1 MPPAGDKLPGMRF
14 ETLAVHAG
22 GEADRE
28 TGAVAPPIHLST
40 TFLHGPESEPLHG
53 RLYQR
58 EGNPTQDRLEE
69 ALAAIEGGGP
79 SSTALAF
86 ASGMAAASTLLQSLP
101 AGARVVFHSDIY
113 SGVRQLALDFLPRW
127 GMAPVFANLADED
140 AARGALAAG
149 AALVW
154 AETPTNP
161 QLEILDLTRLP
172 DAAHAAGASLLVD
185 GTFATPAL
193 QRPLALGADIVL
205 HSTTKYLGGHS
216 DVLGGA
222 LVFGGAGRMAGL
234 SETVA
239 KVRRRL
245 GGTASPFNSWL
256 VLRGLRS
263 LSCRM
268 ERHSAN
274 ALALANALFGHP
286 ALSHVLYPGLPTH
299 PGHQVAARQMSA
311 FGGMLALR
319 VAGGRAAAV
328 AVAARLKLFTVA
340 TSLGGPESLVEHR
353 ASSDGPETTTPDD
366 LLRLSIGLEH
376 PDDLLADLLQALDAT
391 LPG

>member
-1 MPPAGDKLPGMRF
+1 MRF

-58 EGNPTQDRLEE
+58 EGNPTQDRLEA
-69 ALAAIEGGGP
+69 ALAALEGGGP

-86 ASGMAAASTLLQSLP
+86 ASGMAAASTLLQALP
-101 AGARVVFHSDIY
+101 AGARVLFHRDIY
-113 SGVRQLALDFLPRW
+113 SGVRQLAVEFLPRW
-127 GMAPVFANLADED
+127 GMEPRFADLADPEAV
-140 AARGALAAG
+140 AAALSPG
-149 AALVW
+149 TTLVW

-161 QLEILDLTRLP
+161 QLEILDLRRL
-172 DAAHAAGASLLVD
+172 AESAHAVGASLLVD

-193 QRPLALGADIVL
+193 QRPLALGADLVL

-222 LVFGGAGRMAGL
+222 LVFAGTGTGDLAERVGKA
-234 SETVA
+234 
-239 KVRRRL
+239 RRRL

-263 LSCRM
+263 LACRM

-274 ALALANALFGHP
+274 ALALANALAGHP
-286 ALSHVLYPGLPTH
+286 ALTQVLYPGLSTH
-299 PGHQVAARQMSA
+299 PGHEVASRQMTA
-311 FGGMLALR
+311 YGGMMALR
-319 VAGGRAAAV
+319 VAGGRPAAV
-328 AVAARLKLFTVA
+328 AVASRLQLFANA

-353 ASSDGPETTTPDD
+353 ASSDGPGTTTPED
-366 LLRLSIGLEH
+366 LLRLSIGLER
-376 PDDLLADLLQALDAT
+376 PDDLLADLLQALRPSPA
-391 LPG
+391 GAAG

>member
-1 MPPAGDKLPGMRF
+1 MRF
-14 ETLAVHAG
+14 ETVAVHAG

-40 TFLHGPESEPLHG
+40 TFRHGPESEPLHG

-58 EGNPTQDRLEE
+58 EGNPTQDRLEA

-79 SSTALAF
+79 ASAAFAF
-86 ASGMAAASTLLQSLP
+86 ASGMAAAATLLQSLP
-101 AGARVVFHSDIY
+101 AGSRVLFHADIY

-127 GMAPVFANLADED
+127 GMGPLFVNLAD
-140 AARGALAAG
+140 AG
-149 AALVW
+149 ATAAALQSPGAPTALVW
-154 AETPTNP
+154 VETPTNP
-161 QLEILDLTRLP
+161 QLEILDLRRLAE
-172 DAAHAAGASLLVD
+172 AAHAGGARLLVD

-222 LVFGGAGRMAGL
+222 LVFADTADGL
-234 SETVA
+234 PETVG
-239 KVRRRL
+239 KTRRRL

-256 VLRGLRS
+256 ILRGLRS

-274 ALALANALFGHP
+274 ALTLANALSGHP
-286 ALSHVLYPGLPTH
+286 ALSHVLYPGLSTH
-299 PGHQVAARQMSA
+299 PGHDVAANQMSA

-319 VAGGRAAAV
+319 LAGGRAAAV
-328 AVAARLKLFTVA
+328 AVASRLKLFLNA

-353 ASSDGPETTTPDD
+353 ASSDGPGTTTPED

-391 LPG
+391 VPG

>member
-1 MPPAGDKLPGMRF
+1 MRF
-14 ETLAVHAG
+14 ETVAVHAG

-28 TGAVAPPIHLST
+28 TGAVTPPIHLST
-40 TFLHGPESEPLHG
+40 TFLHGPECEPLHDWA
-53 RLYQR
+53 YQR

-79 SSTALAF
+79 SSSALAF

-101 AGARVVFHSDIY
+101 AGACVLFHQDIY
-113 SGVRQLALDFLPRW
+113 SGVRQLALEFLPRW
-127 GMAPVFANLADED
+127 GMEPRFANLADPD
-140 AARGALAAG
+140 AVAAALETSAAKP
-149 AALVW
+149 ALVW

-161 QLEILDLTRLP
+161 QLEILDLARLAA
-172 DAAHAAGASLLVD
+172 AAHAAGASLLVD

-193 QRPLALGADIVL
+193 QRPLALGADLVL

-222 LVFGGAGRMAGL
+222 LVFAGVGNGELLERVGKA
-234 SETVA
+234 
-239 KVRRRL
+239 RRRL

-274 ALALANALFGHP
+274 ALRLATSLVGHP
-286 ALSHVLYPGLPTH
+286 ALSQVLYPGLPTH
-299 PGHQVAARQMSA
+299 LGHEIASRQMTA
-311 FGGMLALR
+311 YGGMLALR

-328 AVAARLKLFTVA
+328 AVASRLELFTNA

-353 ASSDGPETTTPDD
+353 ASSDGPGTTTPDD

-376 PDDLLADLLQALDAT
+376 PDDLLADLLQALAGSAAGA
-391 LPG
+391 PG

>member
-1 MPPAGDKLPGMRF
+1 MRF
-14 ETLAVHAG
+14 ETVAVHAG

-69 ALAAIEGGGP
+69 ALAAIEGGAA
-79 SSTALAF
+79 ALAF

-101 AGARVVFHSDIY
+101 AGARVLFHTDIY

-127 GMAPVFANLADED
+127 GMQPAFVDLADER
-140 AARGALAAG
+140 AVGGALAG
-149 AALVW
+149 GTALVW

-161 QLEILDLTRLP
+161 QLEILDLRRLAG
-172 DAAHAAGASLLVD
+172 AAHAAGARLLVD

-222 LVFGGAGRMAGL
+222 LIFAAGAAADGL
-234 SETVA
+234 VETVG
-239 KVRRRL
+239 KTRRRL
-245 GGTASPFNSWL
+245 GGTASPFSSWL
-256 VLRGLRS
+256 ILRGLRS
-263 LSCRM
+263 LACRM

-274 ALALANALFGHP
+274 ALTLAKALSGHP
-286 ALSHVLYPGLPTH
+286 ALSRVLYPGLASH
-299 PGHQVAARQMSA
+299 PGHDVAARQMTA

-319 VAGGRAAAV
+319 LEGGRAAAV
-328 AVAARLKLFTVA
+328 AVASRLKLFANA

-353 ASSDGPETTTPDD
+353 ASSDGPGTTTPED

-376 PDDLLADLLQALDAT
+376 PDDLLADLLQALEPAPT
-391 LPG
+391 AVPG

>member
-1 MPPAGDKLPGMRF
+1 MRF

-28 TGAVAPPIHLST
+28 TGAVA
-40 TFLHGPESEPLHG
+40 PESEPLHG

-69 ALAAIEGGGP
+69 ALAAIESGAA
-79 SSTALAF
+79 ALAF
-86 ASGMAAASTLLQSLP
+86 ASGMAAAATLLQSLP
-101 AGARVVFHSDIY
+101 AGARVLFHHDIY
-113 SGVRQLALDFLPRW
+113 SGVRQLATDFLPRW
-127 GMAPVFANLADED
+127 GLLAEFANLAD
-140 AARGALAAG
+140 AAATAAALAAG
-149 AALVW
+149 AQLVW

-161 QLEILDLTRLP
+161 QLEILDLGALA
-172 DAAHAAGASLLVD
+172 DAAHAAGALLLVD

-193 QRPLALGADIVL
+193 QRPLALGADLVL

-222 LVFGGAGRMAGL
+222 LVFARKGEL
-234 SETVA
+234 YDTVSRA
-239 KVRRRL
+239 RRRL

-263 LSCRM
+263 LACRV

-274 ALALANALFGHP
+274 ALALATALSGHP
-286 ALSHVLYPGLPTH
+286 ALSSVLYPGLPTH
-299 PGHQVAARQMSA
+299 PGHAIAVRQMRA

-328 AVAARLKLFTVA
+328 AVASRLRLWNNA

-353 ASSDGPETTTPDD
+353 ASSDGPGSTTPED
-366 LLRLSIGLEH
+366 LLRLSVGLEH
-376 PDDLLADLLQALDAT
+376 PEDLLADLLQALDAT
-391 LPG
+391 IPG

>member
-1 MPPAGDKLPGMRF
+1 MRF
-14 ETLAVHAG
+14 ETVAVHAG

-40 TFLHGPESEPLHG
+40 TFQHGPESEPLHG

-69 ALAAIEGGGP
+69 ALAAIEGGSGT
-79 SSTALAF
+79 SRALAF
-86 ASGMAAASTLLQSLP
+86 ASGMAAAATLLQSLP
-101 AGARVVFHSDIY
+101 VGARVLFHTDIY

-127 GMAPVFANLADED
+127 GIEPVFVNLAD
-140 AARGALAAG
+140 AG
-149 AALVW
+149 ATQAALESPGESTALVW

-161 QLEILDLTRLP
+161 QLEILDLRRLAQ
-172 DAAHAAGASLLVD
+172 AAHAAGARLLVD

-193 QRPLALGADIVL
+193 QRPLALGADVVL

-222 LVFGGAGRMAGL
+222 LVFAGSAAAEGL
-234 SETVA
+234 VETVA
-239 KVRRRL
+239 RTRRRL

-263 LSCRM
+263 LACRM
-268 ERHSAN
+268 KSHSEN
-274 ALALANALFGHP
+274 ALALAKALCDHP
-286 ALSHVLYPGLPTH
+286 ALSHVLYPGLSTH
-299 PGHQVAARQMSA
+299 PDHEIAASQMSA

-319 VAGGRAAAV
+319 LAGGRTAAV
-328 AVAARLKLFTVA
+328 AVAARLKLFLNA

-353 ASSDGPETTTPDD
+353 ASSDGPGTTTPED
-366 LLRLSIGLEH
+366 LLRLSVGLEH

-391 LPG
+391 VPG

>member
-1 MPPAGDKLPGMRF
+1 MRF

-22 GEADRE
+22 GEPDRE

-69 ALAAIEGGGP
+69 ALAAIEGGA
-79 SSTALAF
+79 TALAF

-101 AGARVVFHSDIY
+101 AGARVLFHTDIY

-127 GMAPVFANLADED
+127 GMEPRFADLADPLAT
-140 AARGALAAG
+140 AAALAAG
-149 AALVW
+149 PALVW

-161 QLEILDLTRLP
+161 QLEILDLRRLAA
-172 DAAHAAGASLLVD
+172 AAHGAGALLLVD

-193 QRPLALGADIVL
+193 QRPLALGADLVL

-222 LVFGGAGRMAGL
+222 LVFGHGDAHAALQAAVGKA
-234 SETVA
+234 
-239 KVRRRL
+239 RRRL
-245 GGTASPFNSWL
+245 GGSASPFNSWL

-263 LSCRM
+263 LACRV

-274 ALALANALFGHP
+274 ALALATALSGHP
-286 ALSHVLYPGLPTH
+286 ALSHVLYPGLSTH
-299 PGHQVAARQMSA
+299 PGHEIAARQMSA

-319 VAGGRAAAV
+319 IAGGRPAAV
-328 AVAARLKLFTVA
+328 AVAARLKLFTGA

-353 ASSDGPETTTPDD
+353 ASSDGPGTTTPED

-391 LPG
+391 SAG

>member
-1 MPPAGDKLPGMRF
+1 MRF

-28 TGAVAPPIHLST
+28 TGAVVPPIHLST

-53 RLYQR
+53 WLYQR
-58 EGNPTQDRLEE
+58 EGNPTQDRLET

-79 SSTALAF
+79 SSTALVF
-86 ASGMAAASTLLQSLP
+86 ASGMAAAATLLQSLP
-101 AGARVVFHSDIY
+101 VGARVLFHTDLY

-127 GMAPVFANLADED
+127 GMEPVFANLADER
-140 AARGALAAG
+140 AVGAALASG

-161 QLEILDLTRLP
+161 QLEILDLARLA
-172 DAAHAAGASLLVD
+172 DAAHAAGAGLLVD
-185 GTFATPAL
+185 STFATPAL
-193 QRPLALGADIVL
+193 QRPLAHGADVVL

-222 LVFGGAGRMAGL
+222 LVFARADDLAETAGRA
-234 SETVA
+234 
-239 KVRRRL
+239 RRRL

-263 LSCRM
+263 LSCRV

-274 ALALANALFGHP
+274 ALALATALSGHP

-299 PGHQVAARQMSA
+299 PGHQVAARQMAA

-328 AVAARLKLFTVA
+328 AVAARLRLFLNA

-353 ASSDGPETTTPDD
+353 ASSDGPGTTTPDD

-376 PDDLLADLLQALDAT
+376 PDDLLTDLLQALDTSPTGA
-391 LPG
+391 PG

>member
-1 MPPAGDKLPGMRF
+1 MRF
-14 ETLAVHAG
+14 ETVAVHAG

-40 TFLHGPESEPLHG
+40 TFQHGPESEPLHG

-58 EGNPTQDRLEE
+58 EGNPTQDRLEA

-79 SSTALAF
+79 ASAALAF
-86 ASGMAAASTLLQSLP
+86 ASGMAAAATLLQALP
-101 AGARVVFHSDIY
+101 AGARVLFHTDIY

-127 GMAPVFANLADED
+127 RMEPVFVDLTNADAV
-140 AARGALAAG
+140 AAALQSPGASP
-149 AALVW
+149 ALVW

-161 QLEILDLTRLP
+161 QLEILDLSQLAR
-172 DAAHAAGASLLVD
+172 AAHAAGARFLVD

-222 LVFGGAGRMAGL
+222 LVFAATGT
-234 SETVA
+234 SEALVEAVGKT
-239 KVRRRL
+239 RRRL

-263 LSCRM
+263 LACRM
-268 ERHSAN
+268 ERHSSN
-274 ALALANALFGHP
+274 ALALAKALSGHP
-286 ALSHVLYPGLPTH
+286 ALSHVLYPGLSTH
-299 PGHQVAARQMSA
+299 PGHSIAARQMSA

-319 VAGGRAAAV
+319 LHGGRAAAV
-328 AVAARLKLFTVA
+328 AVASRLKLFLNA

-353 ASSDGPETTTPDD
+353 ASSDGPATTTPDD

-391 LPG
+391 VPG

>member
-1 MPPAGDKLPGMRF
+1 MRF

-28 TGAVAPPIHLST
+28 TGAVTPPIHLST

-53 RLYQR
+53 WLYQR

-69 ALAAIEGGGP
+69 ALAAIEGGGA
-79 SSTALAF
+79 ALAF
-86 ASGMAAASTLLQSLP
+86 ASGMAAAATLLQSLP
-101 AGARVVFHSDIY
+101 VGARVLFHRDLY
-113 SGVRQLALDFLPRW
+113 SGVRQLAQEFLPRW
-127 GMAPVFANLADED
+127 GMQATFADLADASAVE
-140 AARGALAAG
+140 AALRTPGSG
-149 AALVW
+149 VALVW

-161 QLEILDLTRLP
+161 QLEIVDLARL
-172 DAAHAAGASLLVD
+172 AAAVHAAGALFVVD

-193 QRPLALGADIVL
+193 QRPLALGADVVL

-222 LVFGGAGRMAGL
+222 LVFAGDGRVDELA
-234 SETVA
+234 ERVA
-239 KVRRRL
+239 KARRRL

-263 LSCRM
+263 LACRM

-274 ALALANALFGHP
+274 ALGLAKALVGHP
-286 ALSHVLYPGLPTH
+286 ALEAVLYPGLATH
-299 PGHQVAARQMSA
+299 PGHNVAARQMSA

-319 VAGGRAAAV
+319 IVGGRAAAV
-328 AVAARLKLFTVA
+328 AVAGRMKLFANA

-353 ASSDGPETTTPDD
+353 ASSDGPGTTTPDD
-366 LLRLSIGLEH
+366 LLRLSVGLEH

-391 LPG
+391 SPG

>member
-1 MPPAGDKLPGMRF
+1 MRF
-14 ETLAVHAG
+14 ETIAVHAG

-28 TGAVAPPIHLST
+28 TGAVVPPIHLST

-53 RLYQR
+53 WLYQR

-69 ALAAIEGGGP
+69 ALAAIEGGA
-79 SSTALAF
+79 TALAF
-86 ASGMAAASTLLQSLP
+86 ASGMAAAATLLQSLP
-101 AGARVVFHSDIY
+101 AGARVLFHTDVY

-127 GMAPVFANLADED
+127 GMEPVFANLAEER
-140 AARGALAAG
+140 AVGAALAAG

-161 QLEILDLTRLP
+161 QLEILDLARLA
-172 DAAHAAGASLLVD
+172 DAAHAAGAGLLVD

-193 QRPLALGADIVL
+193 QRPLALGADVVL
-205 HSTTKYLGGHS
+205 HSTTKYLSGHS

-222 LVFGGAGRMAGL
+222 LVFARVDDL
-234 SETVA
+234 SATA
-239 KVRRRL
+239 DRARRRL

-263 LSCRM
+263 LSCRV

-274 ALALANALFGHP
+274 ALALATALSGHP

-299 PGHQVAARQMSA
+299 PGHQVAARQMAA

-328 AVAARLKLFTVA
+328 AVASRLKLFANA

-353 ASSDGPETTTPDD
+353 ASSDGPGTTTPDD
-366 LLRLSIGLEH
+366 LLRLSIGFEH
-376 PDDLLADLLQALDAT
+376 PDDLLADLLQALETSPTGA
-391 LPG
+391 PG

>member
-1 MPPAGDKLPGMRF
+1 MRF
-14 ETLAVHAG
+14 ETVAVHAG
-22 GEADRE
+22 GEPDRE
-28 TGAVAPPIHLST
+28 TGAVTPPIHLST
-40 TFLHGPESEPLHG
+40 TFLHGPECEPLHDWA
-53 RLYQR
+53 YQR

-79 SSTALAF
+79 ASGALVF
-86 ASGMAAASTLLQSLP
+86 ASGMAAAATLLQSLS
-101 AGARVVFHSDIY
+101 AGSRVLFHRDIY
-113 SGVRQLALDFLPRW
+113 SGVRQLALEFLPRW
-127 GMAPVFANLADED
+127 GTEPVFVNLAD
-140 AARGALAAG
+140 AAATAAALAAPG
-149 AALVW
+149 AATTLVW

-161 QLEILDLTRLP
+161 QLEILDLRRLAQ
-172 DAAHAAGASLLVD
+172 AAHAAGARLLVD

-205 HSTTKYLGGHS
+205 HSTTKYMGGHS

-222 LVFGGAGRMAGL
+222 LVFASTQDGL
-234 SETVA
+234 AETVA
-239 KVRRRL
+239 KARRRL
-245 GGTASPFNSWL
+245 GGTASPFSSWL
-256 VLRGLRS
+256 ILRGLRS

-274 ALALANALFGHP
+274 ASTLAKALSGHP
-286 ALSHVLYPGLPTH
+286 ALSQVLYPGLVAH
-299 PGHQVAARQMSA
+299 PGHEVAARQMTA

-328 AVAARLKLFTVA
+328 AVASRLKLFANA

-353 ASSDGPETTTPDD
+353 ASSDGPGTTTPDD

-376 PDDLLADLLQALDAT
+376 PYDLLADLLQALASAPAAT
-391 LPG
+391 RG

>member
-1 MPPAGDKLPGMRF
+1 MHF

-22 GEADRE
+22 GEVDRE
-28 TGAVAPPIHLST
+28 SGAVTPPIHLST

-69 ALAAIEGGGP
+69 ALAAIEGGAA
-79 SSTALAF
+79 ALAF
-86 ASGMAAASTLLQSLP
+86 ASGMAAATTLLESLP
-101 AGARVVFHSDIY
+101 AGARVVFHRDIY
-113 SGVRQLALDFLPRW
+113 AGVRQLATEFLPRW
-127 GMAPVFANLADED
+127 GMQAVFADLADPG
-140 AARGALAAG
+140 AAEAALQSNP
-149 AALVW
+149 ALVW
-154 AETPTNP
+154 AETPSNP
-161 QLEILDLTRLP
+161 QLEILDLSRL
-172 DAAHAAGASLLVD
+172 AAEAHAAGALFVVD

-193 QRPLALGADIVL
+193 QHPLALGADIVL

-222 LVFGGAGRMAGL
+222 LVFARRDDFQ
-234 SETVA
+234 EQVA
-239 KVRRRL
+239 RVRHQL

-263 LSCRM
+263 LACRV

-274 ALALANALFGHP
+274 ALALATALAGHP
-286 ALSHVLYPGLPTH
+286 SLLCVLYPGLPSH
-299 PGHQVAARQMSA
+299 PGHEIAARQMRA
-311 FGGMLALR
+311 FGGMLSLR

-328 AVAARLKLFTVA
+328 AVAARLRLFINA

-353 ASSDGPETTTPDD
+353 ASSDGPGSTTPDD
-366 LLRLSIGLEH
+366 LLRFSIGLEH

-391 LPG
+391 APG

>member
-1 MPPAGDKLPGMRF
+1 MRF

-28 TGAVAPPIHLST
+28 TGAVVPPIHLST

-53 RLYQR
+53 WLYQR
-58 EGNPTQDRLEE
+58 EGNPTQDRLEA

-79 SSTALAF
+79 SSCALAF
-86 ASGMAAASTLLQSLP
+86 ASGMAAAATLLQSLP
-101 AGARVVFHSDIY
+101 AGARVLFHSDIY

-127 GMAPVFANLADED
+127 GMEAVFANLADER
-140 AARGALAAG
+140 AVGAALASG

-161 QLEILDLTRLP
+161 QLEILDLARLA
-172 DAAHAAGASLLVD
+172 DAAHAAGAGLLVD

-193 QRPLALGADIVL
+193 QRPLALGADVVL
-205 HSTTKYLGGHS
+205 HSTTKYLSGHS

-222 LVFGGAGRMAGL
+222 LVFARADDL
-234 SETVA
+234 SATAER
-239 KVRRRL
+239 VRRRL

-263 LSCRM
+263 LSCRV

-274 ALALANALFGHP
+274 ALALATALSGHP

-299 PGHQVAARQMSA
+299 PGHQVAARQMAA

-328 AVAARLKLFTVA
+328 AVAARLGLFLNA

-353 ASSDGPETTTPDD
+353 ASSDGPGTTTPDD

-376 PDDLLADLLQALDAT
+376 PDDLLADLLQALEPSPARA
-391 LPG
+391 PG

>member
-1 MPPAGDKLPGMRF
+1 MRF

-22 GEADRE
+22 GAADRE
-28 TGAVAPPIHLST
+28 TGAVTPPIHLST

-69 ALAAIEGGGP
+69 ALAAIEGG
-79 SSTALAF
+79 TAALAF
-86 ASGMAAASTLLQSLP
+86 ASGMAAAATLLQSLP
-101 AGARVVFHSDIY
+101 AGARVVFHRDIY
-113 SGVRQLALDFLPRW
+113 SGVRQLASEFLPRW
-127 GMAPVFANLADED
+127 GMQATFANLADPSATD
-140 AARGALAAG
+140 AALTSGT
-149 AALVW
+149 ALVW

-161 QLEILDLTRLP
+161 QLEILDLARLA
-172 DAAHAAGASLLVD
+172 DATHAAGALLLVD

-222 LVFGGAGRMAGL
+222 LVFAGAGAPGDL
-234 SETVA
+234 AEQVA
-239 KVRRRL
+239 KARRRL
-245 GGTASPFNSWL
+245 GGTASPFSSWL

-263 LSCRM
+263 LACRM

-274 ALALANALFGHP
+274 ALALANALSGHP
-286 ALSHVLYPGLPTH
+286 ALNRVLYPGLATH
-299 PGHQVAARQMSA
+299 PGHDVAARQMAA
-311 FGGMLALR
+311 FGGMLSLR

-328 AVAARLKLFTVA
+328 AVAGRLKLFTNA

-353 ASSDGPETTTPDD
+353 ASSDGPGSTTPDD

-376 PDDLLADLLQALDAT
+376 PDDLLDDLLQALDAT
-391 LPG
+391 APG

>member
-1 MPPAGDKLPGMRF
+1 MRF

-40 TFLHGPESEPLHG
+40 TFLHGPESEPLSG

-69 ALAAIEGGGP
+69 ALTAIEGGGR
-79 SSTALAF
+79 ALAF

-101 AGARVVFHSDIY
+101 AGRRVLFHSDIY

-127 GMAPVFANLADED
+127 GMQAAFANLADASATD
-140 AARGALAAG
+140 AALRSPGTDM
-149 AALVW
+149 ALVW

-161 QLEILDLTRLP
+161 QLEILDLAGLAQT
-172 DAAHAAGASLLVD
+172 AHAAGASLLVD

-193 QRPLALGADIVL
+193 QRPLAFGADIVL

-222 LVFGGAGRMAGL
+222 LVFARADGFA
-234 SETVA
+234 EEVA
-239 KVRRRL
+239 KARRRL

-263 LSCRM
+263 LACRM

-274 ALALANALFGHP
+274 ALALATALFGHP
-286 ALSHVLYPGLPTH
+286 ALFKVLYPGLSAH
-299 PGHQVAARQMSA
+299 PGHGVAARQMTG

-319 VAGGRAAAV
+319 VAGGRVAAV
-328 AVAARLKLFTVA
+328 AVASRLRLFTNA

-353 ASSDGPETTTPDD
+353 ASSDGPGSTTPED

-376 PDDLLADLLQALDAT
+376 PDDLLADLLQALETTA
-391 LPG
+391 PG

>member
-1 MPPAGDKLPGMRF
+1 MRF

-28 TGAVAPPIHLST
+28 TGAVTPPIHLST

-58 EGNPTQDRLEE
+58 EGNPTQDRLEA
-69 ALAAIEGGGP
+69 ALAALDGGAA
-79 SSTALAF
+79 ALAF

-101 AGARVVFHSDIY
+101 PGARVLFHRDIY

-127 GMAPVFANLADED
+127 GMEPLFADLADPE
-140 AARGALAAG
+140 AVAGALSPGGPATPSP
-149 AALVW
+149 ALVW

-161 QLEILDLTRLP
+161 QLEILDLTRLAA
-172 DAAHAAGASLLVD
+172 AAHAGGASLLVD

-193 QRPLALGADIVL
+193 QRPLTLGADLVL

-222 LVFGGAGRMAGL
+222 LIFAQAGELLERVGKA
-234 SETVA
+234 
-239 KVRRRL
+239 RRRL

-268 ERHSAN
+268 ERHSSN
-274 ALALANALFGHP
+274 ALALASALSGHP
-286 ALSHVLYPGLPTH
+286 ALIQVLYPGLSSH
-299 PGHQVAARQMSA
+299 PGHVVASRQMGA

-328 AVAARLKLFTVA
+328 AVASRLRLFLNA

-353 ASSDGPETTTPDD
+353 ASSDGPGTTTPED

-376 PDDLLADLLQALDAT
+376 PDDLLADLLQALDSTA
-391 LPG
+391 PG